1 VRGRRA
7 RRGVEM
13 CILGWTEGL
22 VWLLEIV
29 GEEVRVVV
37 GFVVDCF
44 GYWVG

>member
-1 VRGRRA
+1 
-7 RRGVEM
+7 M

-29 GEEVRVVV
+29 CEMRVVV